1 MSQPTPSPTR
11 PSPRRR
17 ALTFVVSA
25 TLLVIA
31 LAPGLSAAPPA
42 GRFRIATASR
52 PTTGMDAPS
61 PAVPAD
67 GAAAAAVSGPTLTA
81 PGGGTTPA
89 DPPPAAPAGSQ
100 TSSTAPPVSPPPPQ
114 SQAPPATSP
123 TAGPPASEAVEI
135 ASGETAGTLVAHWT
149 SEPGDGPASIALY
162 DAGATGAAAPLVS
175 LPAAPGIAGVA
186 LAGLDPAQ
194 AYRAEV
200 TVSGAHGTRTVGP
213 TQSFRA
219 GPDGPVFAAPS
230 SEAAARTA
238 SASPA
243 GVCTGASYGV
253 GAVSV
258 DGYAG
263 MQGSYC
269 LPPAF
274 TSGTGAF
281 CVDHGL
287 DYPLGAYQWSA
298 AVVGDADPLV
308 SQYDRAANPADVQ
321 RLAWVVATQGA
332 TTDPARAVAV
342 GVITHAVMGDY
353 PGLSTSDLSPSR
365 LSVTGGDPGAIS
377 ADVASMWS
385 ASGGA
390 AGPYQVSVSA
400 QPGPYLAGQPYRGA
414 VSVTGRGGAPE
425 ASVPI
430 DFSATTGASVI
441 ADQPAQTGPDGSLG
455 FTFTPTGSA
464 LDLKAA
470 AAALPADTLTLWTP
484 LRPPVA
490 VQRVVT
496 SGPPVAAGGALELS
510 ATLPAQATI
519 VKQSTDPVALPV
531 GAGFGFDVAAAGAG
545 GAWNVIAHRDTAADG
560 TTSPVTGLSPGAY
573 RVTETAHPPSFE
585 PGGPW
590 DFTLTSGQQAQWVL
604 TDAATP
610 QSLVVAKVG
619 DDPDVPVGAGA
630 SFAVTADRAGDG
642 TFATPVGTVT
652 TGADG
657 RTPPLALVP
666 GRYQVAETTPPA
678 GYGPASPVVVT
689 IAPVGASGPEV
700 QTVTVEDHV
709 LPGTLLLSKV
719 DAASGLDLPGAQL
732 RVERRLDDG
741 GTVPVGVWTT
751 AATPTSVPGLQPG
764 HYVISEQ
771 AAPSGYGLAAPQSVD
786 LQPGQT
792 LQVTVPDQAL
802 APVPVP
808 STAPLGPAPAA
819 GAAPQTPAG
828 PSRLLAFTGLPVW
841 RLLLAGA
848 SLLGAG
854 LSLVGIARPRRRRRA
869 T

>member
-1 MSQPTPSPTR
+1 M
-11 PSPRRR
+11 
-17 ALTFVVSA
+17 
-25 TLLVIA
+25 
-31 LAPGLSAAPPA
+31 PPA
-42 GRFRIATASR
+42 PAPAT
-52 PTTGMDAPS
+52 
-61 PAVPAD
+61 PAV
-67 GAAAAAVSGPTLTA
+67 
-81 PGGGTTPA
+81 
-89 DPPPAAPAGSQ
+89 APASG
-100 TSSTAPPVSPPPPQ
+100 
-114 SQAPPATSP
+114 
-123 TAGPPASEAVEI
+123 AVDI
-135 ASGETAGTLVAHWT
+135 ASGETAGTVVAHWT
-149 SEPGDGPASIALY
+149 SEPGDGPASIDLY
-162 DAGATGAAAPLVS
+162 DATATGAAAPLIS

-186 LAGLDPAQ
+186 LTGLDPAQ
-194 AYRAEV
+194 AYRATV
-200 TVSGAHGTRTVGP
+200 TVAGGHGTRTLGP
-213 TQSFRA
+213 SQSFRA
-219 GPDGPVFAAPS
+219 GPDGPVFAGPA
-230 SEAAARTA
+230 SEATSHIA
-238 SASPA
+238 SAG
-243 GVCTGASYGV
+243 GVCTGAGYGV

-263 MQGSYC
+263 MQGAYC
-269 LPPAF
+269 SPPAF

-298 AVVGDADPLV
+298 AVVGSSSPLV

-321 RLAWVVATQGA
+321 RLAWVVATEGA

-342 GVITHAVMGDY
+342 GIITHAVMGDY
-353 PGLSTSDLSPSR
+353 PGLSTADLSPSR
-365 LSVTGGDPGAIS
+365 LTVTGGDPGAIS

-385 ASGGA
+385 SSGGV

-425 ASVPI
+425 ASVAI

-441 ADQPAQTGPDGSLG
+441 ADQPAETGPDGSLG
-455 FTFTPTGSA
+455 FTFTPTSAA

-484 LRPPVA
+484 VHPPVA

-496 SGPPVAAGGALELS
+496 AGPVVAVGGALELS

-519 VKQSTDPVALPV
+519 VKQSSDPLALPV

-545 GAWNVIAHRDTAADG
+545 GDWNVIAHRDTAADG

-585 PGGPW
+585 TGGPW
-590 DFTLTSGQQAQWVL
+590 DFTLTAGQQAQWVL

-610 QSLVVAKVG
+610 QALVVAKVG

-630 SFAVTADRAGDG
+630 SFAVTADSAGDG
-642 TFATPVGTVT
+642 TFATPVATVT
-652 TGADG
+652 TGPDG
-657 RTPPLALVP
+657 RTPPLPLVP
-666 GRYQVAETTPPA
+666 GRYQVAETSPPA
-678 GYGPASPVVVT
+678 GYGPAAPVVVT
-689 IAPVGASGPEV
+689 IAPVGAGGPGV

-709 LPGTLLLSKV
+709 LVGTLLLSKI
-719 DAASGLDLPGAQL
+719 DAGTGLGLPGAQL

-741 GTVPVGVWTT
+741 RTQPIGEWTT
-751 AATPTSVPGLQPG
+751 TATPTSVPGLQPG
-764 HYVISEQ
+764 HYVISES
-771 AAPSGYGLAAPQSVD
+771 AAPTGYRLAATQSVD

-841 RLLLAGA
+841 RLLVAGA
-848 SLLGAG
+848 ALLGTGA
-854 LSLVGIARPRRRRRA
+854 SLVGIARPAGRSRRRQRA
-869 T
+869 A